1 MITGRSCMK
10 SAVLVFLTL
19 AVAATIAKA
28 AETREIELTDGSVI
42 TGEVVSLSRGVYTVR
57 SATLG
62 TIKIEESKV
71 RIIRSQGST
80 GNAGDNGGQVKSLQD
95 KMMSDSEII
104 NMVRSLQNDPDVQR
118 ILRDPEIMKAV
129 QAGDISALMANPQF
143 MKLLNKQA
151 VQEIKNKI
159 TR

>member
-1 MITGRSCMK
+1 MK
-10 SAVLVFLTL
+10 SIFLIFL
-19 AVAATIAKA
+19 AISAAVAIANA

-62 TIKIEESKV
+62 TVRIEESKV
-71 RIIRSQGST
+71 RTIRSKSSTSTTGDTGSR
-80 GNAGDNGGQVKSLQD
+80 VKALQD

-104 NMVRSLQNDPDVQR
+104 DMIRSLQNDPDVQK

-129 QAGDISALMANPQF
+129 QTGDISTLMANPQF
-143 MKLLNKQA
+143 MKLLNNQA
-151 VQEIKNKI
+151 VQKI
-159 TR
+159 RNRIAK

>member
-1 MITGRSCMK
+1 MK
-10 SAVLVFLTL
+10 SVVLIFLAL

-71 RIIRSQGST
+71 RIIRSKGST
-80 GNAGDNGGQVKSLQD
+80 GNAGDNEGQVKSLQD
-95 KMMSDSEII
+95 KMMSDGEII
-104 NMVRSLQNDPDVQR
+104 NMVRSLQNDPDVQK

-129 QAGDISALMANPQF
+129 QAGDISALMANPEF

-151 VQEIKNKI
+151 VQDIKNKI